1 MSKQWSSFE
10 NDGRIMEAW
19 RDHLDELTEL
29 NEVLE
34 ELNLNKEDLTEEELA
49 ELKEAWQDVRRAL
62 KGRGGI
68 KRAAQQV
75 GKEIGRTGRDIKHRL
90 TGGPKEPKPGEE
102 DEGDDVEAT
111 WFDPEDEDETPGT
124 TGGPAAGGAATTA
137 AAADAQPGVAA
148 AKPGGAAAGQP
159 QPGTEAA
166 WQAGK
171 LSNVLKSLQFLKP
184 EHQSAIEDL
193 MTKILGIEN
202 IVVEAAASPTLR
214 GTKSEKDRIIEPQNT
229 KALMDLIGGFGLNP
243 EDQAK
248 LVGALN
254 NWGLNNTIQ
263 FKPAAPGS
271 PAGAGTPAAAGTP
284 AGAGGDASAPA
295 GAAEEGESSRITGSQ
310 LARDLRSNLPRA
322 RQLQKLTADDATALL
337 ELIDV
342 AIDML
347 DEQGSNIRGA
357 IGTAWNRNLEKMKA
371 FNQKYQTTKA
381 EEEMEEGRRLTTT
394 SYEKLTARQ
403 MRLLENEIIK
413 ELQRVLDE
421 KA

>member
-124 TGGPAAGGAATTA
+124 TGDPAAGGAATTA

-214 GTKSEKDRIIEPQNT
+214 GTKSEQDRIIEPQNT

-254 NWGLNNTIQ
+254 NWGLKNTIQ
-263 FKPAAPGS
+263 FK
-271 PAGAGTPAAAGTP
+271 PAAAGTP
-284 AGAGGDASAPA
+284 AGAGGDAAAPA
-295 GAAEEGESSRITGSQ
+295 GAEEEGESSRVTGADV
-310 LARDLRSNLPRA
+310 ARDLRSNVTRLQ
-322 RQLQKLTADDATALL
+322 QLQKLTADDATALL

-357 IGTAWNRNLEKMKA
+357 IGTAWNRTLSSMKA

-381 EEEMEEGRRLTTT
+381 EEECQPGYTRNKAGSCVPFGTPGINEVLIRWQ
-394 SYEKLTARQ
+394 KLAG
-403 MRLLENEIIK
+403 IIK
-413 ELQRVLDE
+413 G
-421 KA
+421 